1 MVKII
6 QSSRAFASSCKR
18 ASPTE
23 IETVGLHVTGHQYTL
38 RALAVTMLVHPQL
51 FHCLFVEDQALL
63 ALVEAVMRRVW
74 SYLTAVLAVACA
86 QALQMPCK
94 TMV

>member
-6 QSSRAFASSCKR
+6 QSSRTFASPRKR
-18 ASPTE
+18 TSLTE
-23 IETVGLHVTGHQYTL
+23 IETVGLHVTGHQNTL
-38 RALAVTMLVHPQL
+38 RALTVTMLVHPQL

-63 ALVEAVMRRVW
+63 ALVEAVMHRVW
-74 SYLTAVLAVACA
+74 SYLTTVLAVACA

-94 TMV
+94 TIV